1 MEQRVPGPAPW
12 RKMRGLLPPGTP
24 GTVLPVEP
32 WQARGRGEEAGA
44 ANSGRV
50 WPDDGFGPAYLE
62 NPWRRKRAPNRD
74 SLLVHR
80 LPQIDVLR
88 RPFSTVPPARDRP
101 SAPSSLLLAR
111 PRRSEPSRF
120 SLPRVSFSPS
130 VDLLGPP

>member
-1 MEQRVPGPAPW
+1 MCPARRLGEKCEGYYLRGPLALYYLLNPGKRA
-12 RKMRGLLPPGTP
+12 G
-24 GTVLPVEP
+24 
-32 WQARGRGEEAGA
+32 GEEAGA

-74 SLLVHR
+74 SFLVHR

-111 PRRSEPSRF
+111 LRRSEPSRL
-120 SLPRVSFSPS
+120 SPPRVFLSPS